1 MTVEHKSSQKLSKT
15 HIIDQLAR
23 KSVITKKESE
33 QYINNL
39 LEIIQDNLSNGYEV
53 AFMGFGNF
61 SINKRE
67 AREGRNP
74 RTGEAIQ
81 IEAKNAIKFKAGKAF
96 EEKVN

>member
-1 MTVEHKSSQKLSKT
+1 MTTENKKLSKT

-33 QYINNL
+33 QYVNNL
-39 LEIIQDNLSNGYEV
+39 LEIIKDNLSNGYDV
-53 AFMGFGNF
+53 AFMGFGTF

-74 RTGEAIQ
+74 ATGAKIQ
-81 IEAKNAIKFKAGKAF
+81 IEAKNVVKFKAGKDL
-96 EEKVN
+96 EDGVNG